1 MQTEIHEN
9 IRLMRENQHLTQE
22 EMADRL
28 HMSTSGYAK
37 IERGETKLYHEKLEK
52 IADIF
57 GVSVN
62 QLLPTKNEG
71 FSFCM
76 NEQSD
81 CNNTVYFGSGASE
94 VAQLKQ
100 ALAHKDELLKQ
111 KDSELQTLKDVI
123 DILKVKLKDL

>member
-1 MQTEIHEN
+1 MQTELHEN

-62 QLLPTKNEG
+62 QLLPKNE
-71 FSFCM
+71 SVAFCM
-76 NEQSD
+76 NDISD
-81 CNNTVYFGSGASE
+81 CNNTVYLGDNNAE
-94 VAQLKQ
+94 IAQLKQ

-123 DILKVKLKDL
+123 DILKAKLKDL